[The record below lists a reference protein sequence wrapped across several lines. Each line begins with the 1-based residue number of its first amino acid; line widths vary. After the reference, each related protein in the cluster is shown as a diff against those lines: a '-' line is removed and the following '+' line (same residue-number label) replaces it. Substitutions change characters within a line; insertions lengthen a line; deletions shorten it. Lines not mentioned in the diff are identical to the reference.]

1 MAAETTM
8 YRPENVGDWGVPQAS
23 AGGSYGTDT
32 LALADG
38 VKLFFRYWRA
48 PDAQAPALIVLH
60 GLGAHTGWFIDMG
73 NALNAR
79 GLTVY
84 MDDHRGF
91 GRSGGARGHVRDATM
106 YLRDSAAFLNE
117 VEQRQ
122 PGAPLFVL
130 GHSMGGI
137 FATYVARADAAG
149 GQNRLR
155 GLILVNPWIQDVV
168 KVPATRVI
176 PGIVAGMLGSAK
188 PFPLE
193 PDTTLMTSQPEAT
206 QLLNADT
213 YWVRN
218 QSKAFL
224 YQISRLRLAL
234 PKRARQVRLPALVI
248 QTEGDR
254 TLSQAATR
262 RFYERLASADKTY
275 VTYPDF
281 GHDFEFEPHR
291 AVLDD
296 GLADW
301 IMRHRA

>member
-8 YRPENVGDWGVPQAS
+8 YRPENLGDWGAPQAV

-32 LALADG
+32 LAMADG
-38 VKLFFRYWRA
+38 VKIFFRYWQA
-48 PDAQAPALIVLH
+48 HDPQAPVLVLLH

-73 NALNAR
+73 NSLNAR

-91 GRSGGARGHVRDATM
+91 GRSEGPRGHVRDATI
-106 YLRDSAAFLNE
+106 YPRDIAEFLNE
-117 VEQRQ
+117 VQKRQ
-122 PGAPLFVL
+122 PGAPLFLL

-137 FATYVARADAAG
+137 FATYVAVADGAG
-149 GQNRLR
+149 GQSRLR

-168 KVPATRVI
+168 KVPATTVI
-176 PGIVAGMLGSAK
+176 PGIIAGMFGSAK
-188 PFPLE
+188 PFALK
-193 PDTTLMTSQPEAT
+193 PDTTLMTTQVEAT
-206 QLLNADT
+206 ELLKADT

-224 YQISRLRLAL
+224 YQVSRLRLAL
-234 PKRARQVRLPALVI
+234 PRRAGQVRLPALVM

-275 VTYPDF
+275 TTYPAF
-281 GHDFEFEPHR
+281 GHDFEFEPGR
-291 AVLDD
+291 AILDD